1 MALEKT
7 EAVLLKAFNWS
18 ESSRTVVFFSRV
30 FGKITLIDKA
40 GRSFKTRRGRLLPF
54 SRMEITFYG
63 SQKETRGY
71 ISEVELLE
79 SFLMENNDT
88 LGRLTFASAACELLN
103 TLLPE
108 EEPFEELYLYY
119 LRFLKFTQ
127 LVEKEFLASI
137 FLSFFLR
144 LLSGMGY
151 NPSLSFCVSCRK
163 EANGII
169 DRSAPVFF
177 SPERGGIVC
186 SACQKAGE
194 YYIPFSIED
203 YRQLLALQTASLKEA
218 AAMTIGYQK
227 TVLFTEAL
235 YKFVSYQAGL
245 SKSFKSLEF
254 LEKMK
259 NSESVK

>member
-1 MALEKT
+1 
-7 EAVLLKAFNWS
+7 
-18 ESSRTVVFFSRV
+18 
-30 FGKITLIDKA
+30 
-40 GRSFKTRRGRLLPF
+40 
-54 SRMEITFYG
+54 
-63 SQKETRGY
+63 
-71 ISEVELLE
+71 
-79 SFLMENNDT
+79 
-88 LGRLTFASAACELLN
+88 
-103 TLLPE
+103 
-108 EEPFEELYLYY
+108 
-119 LRFLKFTQ
+119 
-127 LVEKEFLASI
+127 
-137 FLSFFLR
+137 
-144 LLSGMGY
+144 MGY

-163 EANGII
+163 EGNGII